1 MKQEKENTE
10 IIQLNIVDEEGYDG
24 ERVLSTRYLIN
35 ADLEKVLKLK
45 GRVVKR
51 DRFMACENQEL
62 EFESIGDVEDE
73 IDSSFEQAKV
83 IKVEIPW

>member
-1 MKQEKENTE
+1 MENTE
-10 IIQLNIVDEEGYDG
+10 IIQLNIIDEEGYDG
-24 ERVLSTRYLIN
+24 ERLLSTRYLIN
-35 ADLEKVLKLK
+35 ADLAKVLELK
-45 GRVVKR
+45 ERVVKR

-73 IDSSFEQAKV
+73 IDSSFEQVKV

>member
-1 MKQEKENTE
+1 MKQEKGNTE
-10 IIQLNIVDEEGYDG
+10 IMQLNIVDEEGYDG

-62 EFESIGDVEDE
+62 EFESIGDAEDE

>member
-1 MKQEKENTE
+1 MKQEKEKAE

-24 ERVLSTRYLIN
+24 ERILSTRYLIN
-35 ADLEKVLKLK
+35 ADLDKVLKLK
-45 GRVVKR
+45 ERVIKR

-73 IDSSFEQAKV
+73 IDSSFEQTKV

>member
-1 MKQEKENTE
+1 MKQEKEKAE

-24 ERVLSTRYLIN
+24 ERILSTRYLIN
-35 ADLEKVLKLK
+35 ADLEKVLELK
-45 GRVVKR
+45 ERVVKR

-73 IDSSFEQAKV
+73 IDSSFEQVKV

>member
-35 ADLEKVLKLK
+35 ADLEKVLQLK
-45 GRVVKR
+45 ERVVKR
-51 DRFMACENQEL
+51 DRFMACEKQEL
-62 EFESIGDVEDE
+62 EF
-73 IDSSFEQAKV
+73 
-83 IKVEIPW
+83 

>member
-1 MKQEKENTE
+1 
-10 IIQLNIVDEEGYDG
+10 
-24 ERVLSTRYLIN
+24 
-35 ADLEKVLKLK
+35 
-45 GRVVKR
+45 
-51 DRFMACENQEL
+51 MACENQEL

>member
-1 MKQEKENTE
+1 MKQDKENTE

-35 ADLEKVLKLK
+35 ADLEKVLELK
-45 GRVVKR
+45 ERVVKR

-73 IDSSFEQAKV
+73 IDNSFEQAKV